1 MRVSVTQCFGQT
13 TSKSDMC
20 MIFGLICIVADVHTV
35 CEQCFTALVLID
47 GGQRDTL
54 ARHSGTVGGIKI
66 EPLFQ
71 NVLTFQPIE
80 DSAMHTRPK

>member
-1 MRVSVTQCFGQT
+1 
-13 TSKSDMC
+13 
-20 MIFGLICIVADVHTV
+20 MIDTDY
-35 CEQCFTALVLID
+35 VLID

-80 DSAMHTRPK
+80 DSAMHTRPKWQTVVNNKHINM